1 MASSMSNSAGSAVDP
16 DGCDN
21 AGQFVRRRLSA
32 AEEPLSPSEL
42 ADDYGCRKGYMR
54 SVVADLAGEGV
65 IDRLSRGRYIIED
78 GDGSDLSGDEN
89 GFSLTL
95 SDENE
100 TDSPGGDTD
109 ESEENQMPTDSEY
122 RRQHA
127 ESEGGESTENE
138 SDSVGSEAVDGE
150 DVAAVASGVDPR
162 TLMLVVGVAVVGYV
176 LVSSLSGGD
185 QDDGAGDGDGAE
197 EQVEESSGDG
207 WPGAGWSE

>member
-1 MASSMSNSAGSAVDP
+1 MSNPAGSAVDP

-65 IDRLSRGRYIIED
+65 IDRLSRGRYVIEG
-78 GDGSDLSGDEN
+78 GDGSDLSDDEN

-100 TDSPGGDTD
+100 ADSPDGDTD

-122 RRQHA
+122 RRQHG
-127 ESEGGESTENE
+127 ESEDDESAENG
-138 SDSVGSEAVDGE
+138 SDSAGSEGVDGE

-162 TLMLVVGVAVVGYV
+162 TLMLVVGVAAVGYV

-185 QDDGAGDGDGAE
+185 QDDGAGAGAGDGDGAE
-197 EQVEESSGDG
+197 EVEGDGGDG